1 MGLLLNMKQFNLFVI
16 ALGFVCFSATAQQK
30 HYLSFRN
37 ETELRTFLDGK
48 RATYPLISAH
58 RGGPMKG
65 FPENCIETFE
75 NATSYQPVII
85 EFDVALSKDSA
96 LVIMHDD
103 KLDRTSNG
111 TGQIGSYTY
120 AELQK
125 VRLKDD
131 FGTVTDYKI
140 PTLEEVL
147 TWGKNKVLFTID
159 IKKGVPY
166 SKIIAA
172 VRKTHAENNSIII
185 TYNANQAAE
194 VHRLA
199 PDLMISAS
207 ARSIA
212 DVERL
217 NTMGVPNDRIV
228 AFVGTSAPDKAVYEY
243 LHSKGIVCI
252 LGTMGNLDKSAAA
265 NPDKKVYYNLIADGA
280 DILSS
285 DELAAAGKEL
295 DQYRKDKKISTPNLK
310 IK

>member
-1 MGLLLNMKQFNLFVI
+1 MKQFNLLLI
-16 ALGFVCFSATAQQK
+16 ACCFLTFTAAAQHK
-30 HYLSFRN
+30 HYLSF
-37 ETELRTFLDGK
+37 TDTKDLQLFLNAK
-48 RATYPLISAH
+48 KTTYPLISVH

-103 KLDRTSNG
+103 KLDRTTDG
-111 TGQIGSYTY
+111 TGPIGSYSY

-125 VRLKDD
+125 IHLKDNE
-131 FGTVTDYKI
+131 GTVTAFKI
-140 PTLEEVL
+140 PTLDQVL

-159 IKKGVPY
+159 LKEGVPY
-166 SKIIAA
+166 RKIVEA
-172 VRKTHAENNSIII
+172 VRKTHSESNSIVI

-194 VHRLA
+194 VHKLA

-207 ARSIA
+207 VGGKE
-212 DVERL
+212 DLDRL
-217 NTMGVPNDRIV
+217 NSMGVPNDRIV
-228 AFVGTSAPDKAVYEY
+228 AFVGVSAPNKSVYEY
-243 LHSKGIVCI
+243 LHSKGISCI

-265 NPDKKVYYNLIADGA
+265 NPNRKVYYNLVANGA
-280 DILSS
+280 NILSS
-285 DELAAAGKEL
+285 DSLVQAAKEL
-295 DQYRKDKKISTPNLK
+295 DQYRADKKLSSTNVK